1 MYNFKKNRQNFS
13 MTFSLVCRS
22 LIIYLLV
29 LLLLRFMGKRQI
41 GDMQPFELV
50 ITLIIADLATIPM
63 SELTLPIIQGVIPLL
78 TLVCIHYFICLLSR
92 KSIFFR
98 KLFNGNPIVLITP
111 NGIDY
116 SALKKANMNFNDLV
130 ECLRD
135 EGYFQ
140 LDEILYAILQN
151 NGTISVLNRSQYNP
165 ATPSDLKIETNPATL
180 PIILVNEG
188 KLLKDNLKLCNID
201 KNFILDNVKVSSLK
215 EILFLSIDQEGK
227 MYYQPYNKPFQTIKT
242 SFKGDK
248 W

>member
-1 MYNFKKNRQNFS
+1 

-22 LIIYLLV
+22 LIIYMLV

-63 SELTLPIIQGVIPLL
+63 SELTLPIVQGVIPLL

-98 KLFNGNPIVLITP
+98 KLFNGNPIVLINP
-111 NGIDY
+111 KGIDY
-116 SALKKANMNFNDLV
+116 EALKKANMNFIDLV

-165 ATPSDLKIETNPATL
+165 ATPSDLKLETTPSTL
-180 PIILVNEG
+180 PLIIVNEG
-188 KLLKDNLKLCNID
+188 KALKNNLELCNID
-201 KNFILDNVKVSSLK
+201 EKFILDSTNATSLK
-215 EILFLSIDQEGK
+215 DILFLTIDQEGK
-227 MYYQPYNKPFQTIKT
+227 MYYQPYNAPFKIINT
-242 SFKGDK
+242 SYKGEQ

>member
-1 MYNFKKNRQNFS
+1 

-22 LIIYLLV
+22 LIIYMLV

-98 KLFNGNPIVLITP
+98 RLFNGNPIVLITP

-116 SALKKANMNFNDLV
+116 DALKKANMNFNDLV

-165 ATPSDLKIETNPATL
+165 ATPSDLKLDTSPATL
-180 PIILVNEG
+180 PLILVNEG
-188 KLLKDNLKLCNID
+188 KLLHDNITLCGID
-201 KNFILDNVKVSSLK
+201 KTFILQNTKADNLK
-215 EILFLSIDQEGK
+215 EILFLTIDQEGK
-227 MYYQPYNKPFQTIKT
+227 MYYQPYHKPFQTIKT
-242 SFKGDK
+242 DYKGGQ

>member
-1 MYNFKKNRQNFS
+1 M
-13 MTFSLVCRS
+13 
-22 LIIYLLV
+22 IV

-92 KSIFFR
+92 KSLFFR
-98 KLFNGNPIVLITP
+98 RLFNGNPIVLITP

-116 SALKKANMNFNDLV
+116 EALKKANMNFNDLV

-165 ATPSDLKIETNPATL
+165 ATPSDLKLVTAPATL
-180 PIILVNEG
+180 PLILVNEG
-188 KLLKDNLKLCNID
+188 KLLKNNLSLCGID
-201 KNFILDNVKVSSLK
+201 ESFILQNTKTTSLK
-215 EILFLSIDQEGK
+215 EILFLTIDQEGK
-227 MYYQPYNKPFQTIKT
+227 IYYQPYHKPFQTIQT
-242 SFKGDK
+242 NYKGAK

>member
-1 MYNFKKNRQNFS
+1 

-22 LIIYLLV
+22 LIIYMLV

-98 KLFNGNPIVLITP
+98 KLFNGNPIVLINP
-111 NGIDY
+111 SGIDY
-116 SALKKANMNFNDLV
+116 EALKKANMNFNDLI

-140 LDEILYAILQN
+140 LDQILYAILQN
-151 NGTISVLNRSQYNP
+151 NGTVSVLNRGQYNP
-165 ATPSDLKIETNPATL
+165 ATPNDLGVTVSPSTL
-180 PIILVNEG
+180 PLIIVNEG
-188 KLLKDNLKLCNID
+188 KVLTENLKLSSINE
-201 KNFILDNVKVSSLK
+201 KFILKYTSANSLK
-215 EILFLSIDQEGK
+215 DILLLTIDQEGK
-227 MYYQPYNKPFQTIKT
+227 MYYQARGEHFRIIETNH
-242 SFKGDK
+242 KGGK